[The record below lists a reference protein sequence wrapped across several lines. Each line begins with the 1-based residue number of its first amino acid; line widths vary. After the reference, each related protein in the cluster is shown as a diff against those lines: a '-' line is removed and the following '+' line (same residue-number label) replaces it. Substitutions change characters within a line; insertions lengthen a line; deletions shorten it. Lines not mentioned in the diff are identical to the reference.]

1 MFFSGKGEIP
11 TAVCIYQNHFFAIDE
26 GLAGHWDGPEA
37 APCGLF
43 FSGGGAGERKTDAAR
58 YGGASLRISDLSS
71 GKCVAF
77 HKGSYYIESI
87 LFDNSFIFIAFV
99 PPEDPMG
106 KRNFLIFAVSI
117 IFTVGITALLINI
130 FEHKQEGK
138 LTYLK
143 IVEIPK
149 GEPDPAKWE
158 VNFPREYS
166 AYMKTTKT
174 SQLVDYSKYGR
185 YGGSEAFSRL
195 DKYPDLKRLFAGYP
209 FSVEYNEDRGHM
221 NAVEDVIKIKRLGDK
236 KPGTCMT
243 CKSPQVP
250 LFIEKYGAKQ
260 FYNTP
265 LKTLVDSVGFKHSIS
280 CADCHDSET
289 MELTVRRPA
298 FIEALARRGIDI
310 KKATHAEMRN
320 YVCNQCHV
328 EYYWQKSDLYLTFPW
343 DKGMSIDSIEAY
355 YDSLHFKD
363 WEHGESKAA
372 MIKMQHPETEIFS
385 TGVHYR
391 AGVSC
396 PDCHMPYMREGALK
410 VTDHWIRSPLMNISN
425 ACLNC
430 HRESEN
436 EMHDRVIEIQ
446 DKTYASMQRNEAAII
461 SAIDGIKAAM
471 NAGATDEELAPARA
485 LHRRAQMRWDFVSA
499 ENSMGFH
506 SPQETARILGDGT
519 DFARQAELAAF
530 KVLIQH
536 NATLAATR

>member
-1 MFFSGKGEIP
+1 
-11 TAVCIYQNHFFAIDE
+11 
-26 GLAGHWDGPEA
+26 
-37 APCGLF
+37 
-43 FSGGGAGERKTDAAR
+43 
-58 YGGASLRISDLSS
+58 
-71 GKCVAF
+71 
-77 HKGSYYIESI
+77 
-87 LFDNSFIFIAFV
+87 
-99 PPEDPMG
+99 MG
-106 KRNFLIFAVSI
+106 KRNFLILIGSI
-117 IFTVGITALLINI
+117 VLTVAITALLINI
-130 FEHKQEGK
+130 FEHKQEGR

-143 IVEIPK
+143 IVDIPK

-166 AYMKTTKT
+166 AYMKTMKT
-174 SQLVDYSKYGR
+174 SELADYSKYGR

-221 NAVEDVIKIKRLGDK
+221 NAVEDVKKIKRLGDK
-236 KPGTCMT
+236 KPGSCMT

-250 LFIEKYGAKQ
+250 QFIEKYGAKQ

-265 LKTLVDSVGFKHSIS
+265 LKTLVDSCGFKHSIS

-343 DKGMSIDSIEAY
+343 DKGMSVDSIEAY
-355 YDSLHFKD
+355 YDSIHFKD
-363 WEHGESKAA
+363 WEHGESKAP

-385 TGVHYR
+385 TSVHYR

-396 PDCHMPYMREGALK
+396 PDCHMPYMREGSIK
-410 VTDHWIRSPLMNISN
+410 VTDHWIRSPLMNLSN
-425 ACLNC
+425 ACMTC
-430 HRESEN
+430 HRESEK
-436 EMHDRVIEIQ
+436 EMHDRVTEIQ

-471 NAGATDEELAPARA
+471 EAGATEEELAPARA
-485 LHRRAQMRWDFVSA
+485 LHRRAQLRWDFVSA

-530 KVLIQH
+530 KVLIKH
-536 NATLAATR
+536 NAAIASTR